1 MSPMGGVRERA
12 KKILEAGDPEGAL
25 KVLQDKVDELD
36 VQEKYDLMAKWALLD
51 DQIPCLEALEDH
63 EAVEEVRAEQARVVR
78 EHDAK
83 IAIGE
88 IRAHHPVTDSKKDLP
103 SRDRGPAPRPEDY
116 RVE

>member
-1 MSPMGGVRERA
+1 MSAMREVRERA
-12 KKILEAGDPEGAL
+12 KKILEAGDQEGAL
-25 KVLQDKVDELD
+25 KVLQDKVDEMD
-36 VQEKYDLMAKWALLD
+36 AQEKYDLMAKWALLD
-51 DQIPCLEALEDH
+51 DQVPCLKALGDH
-63 EAVEEVRAEQARVVR
+63 EAVKRVRSEQARVVR